1 MLSAKFKSDSLPV
14 CHLMPYCGCWLI
26 FSQWSPRWRKYTSL
40 PNACKYVKYVKMAI
54 YNSNAESTAG
64 IQQSKNIYYLIW
76 NAIKFHKLP
85 DQFTVNTVESLLKVV
100 LEASGI
106 CALFQDILKGKDLFV
121 ALASMSENCSLWRR
135 HSTSDFRWFTITVQK
150 RLCLVSTAEWFHPAV
165 AIT

>member
-1 MLSAKFKSDSLPV
+1 
-14 CHLMPYCGCWLI
+14 
-26 FSQWSPRWRKYTSL
+26 
-40 PNACKYVKYVKMAI
+40 MAI

-121 ALASMSENCSLWRR
+121 ALASMSENCSL
-135 HSTSDFRWFTITVQK
+135 
-150 RLCLVSTAEWFHPAV
+150 
-165 AIT
+165 